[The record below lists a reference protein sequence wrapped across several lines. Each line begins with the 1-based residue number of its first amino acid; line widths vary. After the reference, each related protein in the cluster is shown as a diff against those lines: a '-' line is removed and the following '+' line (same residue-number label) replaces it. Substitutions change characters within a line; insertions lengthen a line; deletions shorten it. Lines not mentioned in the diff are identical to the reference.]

1 MIAVRCVRWPLV
13 VAFSV
18 VALLAAACG
27 GGDGDGDSPSVSEP
41 TPVQT
46 AAPSSGD
53 SGEIPGGADEPGES
67 SDPASAPEPTAAPMP
82 TDPPHVAELPWGD
95 FALAERIA
103 DKLAASQQLNLVLS
117 AASTG
122 EGGSAEVLAGGWSGA
137 AADFDADLNMRVV
150 GPNTVDQ
157 AAQID
162 IIESLIGSGSID
174 CLAVEADGADA
185 FVDVID
191 QAVNSG
197 IPAFTVGGDSAE
209 SRRFAFYGL
218 DDRAAGK
225 RVGTTAGE
233 WAAENRILM
242 AKAGVLTG
250 DANNPRYQARMEGF
264 VEGLLEI
271 HSGVEFVNGPADA
284 ESLGFDPDAVY
295 AAADAWVG
303 ANVDVDMVFHTDQGM
318 AQVARVIADRS
329 LYGDM
334 YTSGFHMSADL
345 ANYIRDGVVVVA
357 VAQGLTLQAHN
368 AGVACAQFLLDG
380 AYEVGR
386 VVQEPHIA
394 TAVNVEAVDWTL
406 PENQ

>member
-1 MIAVRCVRWPLV
+1 MTAARCVRWPLAA
-13 VAFSV
+13 AFSV
-18 VALLAAACG
+18 VVLLAAACG
-27 GGDGDGDSPSVSEP
+27 GGDGDEDSESAQEP
-41 TPVQT
+41 TPALT
-46 AAPSSGD
+46 ATPA
-53 SGEIPGGADEPGES
+53 GEGAAEGGAGQPAAT
-67 SDPASAPEPTAAPMP
+67 PASTPVVVG
-82 TDPPHVAELPWGD
+82 PPHAAELPWGD

-103 DKLAASQQLNLVLS
+103 SKLASGQQLNLVLS

-122 EGGSAEVLAGGWSGA
+122 AGGSGEVLGGGWTGSA
-137 AADFDADLNMRVV
+137 AGFDADLNMRVV
-150 GPNTVDQ
+150 GPNTADRTEQVE
-157 AAQID
+157 IVN
-162 IIESLIGSGSID
+162 SLIDSGSID

-185 FVDVID
+185 FVEVID
-191 QAVNSG
+191 RAVNSG

-225 RVGTTAGE
+225 LVGTTVGQ
-233 WAAENRILM
+233 WAADNRILM

-250 DANNPRYQARMEGF
+250 DAANPRYRARMDGF

-271 HSGVEFVNGPADA
+271 HSGVEFANTPANV

-303 ANVDVDMVFHTDQGM
+303 ANVDVDMVFHTDEGM

-334 YTSGFHMSADL
+334 YTSGFQMSADL
-345 ANYIRDGVVVVA
+345 ANYIRDGVVVAA
-357 VAQGLTLQAHN
+357 VAEGLAAQARN
-368 AGVACAQFLLDG
+368 AGAACAQFLIDG
-380 AYEVGR
+380 IYEVGR
-386 VVQEPHIA
+386 VAHDPLIA
-394 TAVNVEAVDWTL
+394 TTDNVEAVDWTL